1 MVNLAVAVVEEPAA
15 VSKKKKN
22 KKRKLEEASAQAKP
36 VFDENF
42 NPDAKTKKK
51 KKKNKEN
58 KDEPLSTDFTTPD
71 PQNEPVK
78 KKKKKNKEK
87 QPVEESSQEK
97 QPVEESKES
106 DESAE
111 SEESGPFK
119 KKFYTPS
126 PVTEAMSKAEVKE
139 YHSEH
144 TITLYGKGRKK
155 FKPLRTFGELGFS
168 KNIMKITTGFK
179 APTPIQAQCW
189 PILGSGRDIIGIA
202 ETGSGKTLA
211 FTIPGLAHL
220 QHRLTQERAGAGRPM
235 MLIISPTR
243 ELAMQS
249 QVVLEEAGKS
259 CKVRSVCVY
268 GGVPKWEQ
276 KQQLSK
282 GVEVVVATPGRL
294 IDLMGEGACDLSQ
307 VSYLVLDEA
316 DRMLDQGF
324 ERDIR
329 QIIGETHQ
337 ARQTALFSATWPDN
351 VRELAH
357 SFLSRPIKV
366 TIGSD
371 DLAAGTRITQ
381 IVEVLEDRAREQKLQ
396 QLLKKYQAD
405 KNRILIFAL
414 YKKEAAR
421 LEGNLSRAGWVVTS
435 IHGDKSQEG
444 RTRAVEQ
451 FKSGEVP
458 LLVATDVAARGL
470 DIPGVDYVINYSFPL
485 TIEDYVHRSVGRSLA
500 LPFLTLFVL
509 RIGRT
514 GRAGREGTAHTFF
527 QQCDKLRAGELVK
540 VLTDAGQKVP
550 KAMMDFDLNIK
561 RKEHK
566 LYGSFGPKDYGQPMK
581 KATKITFD

>member
-1 MVNLAVAVVEEPAA
+1 MVKLLVDAVEAEEP
-15 VSKKKKN
+15 VIKKKKNKN
-22 KKRKLEEASAQAKP
+22 KKRKLEESSTEPQQ
-36 VFDENF
+36 VVDENY
-42 NPDAKTKKK
+42 NPDAKTKKNK
-51 KKKNKEN
+51 NKNKNKE
-58 KDEPLSTDFTTPD
+58 DEPPQPETPAVTED
-71 PQNEPVK
+71 EPVK

-87 QPVEESSQEK
+87 QKDEEA
-97 QPVEESKES
+97 KES
-106 DESAE
+106 DDPAE
-111 SEESGPFK
+111 VEESGPFK
-119 KKFYTPS
+119 KKFYSMCPE
-126 PVTEAMSKAEVKE
+126 TEAMSKAEVKA

-144 TITLYGKGRKK
+144 SITLYGKGRKK
-155 FKPLRTFGELGFS
+155 FIPLRTFGELGFS
-168 KNIMKITTGFK
+168 KSIMKITAGFK
-179 APTPIQAQCW
+179 VPTPIQAQCW

-211 FTIPGLAHL
+211 FSIPGLAHL
-220 QHRLTQERAGAGRPM
+220 QHRLTTEKTVPGRPM

-259 CKVRSVCVY
+259 CKVRSICVY

-276 KQQLSK
+276 KQQLSR

-337 ARQTALFSATWPDN
+337 ARQTALFSATWPDS

-381 IVEVLEDRAREQKLQ
+381 IVEVLEDRAREQRLQ
-396 QLLKKYQAD
+396 QLLKKYHAD
-405 KNRILIFAL
+405 RKNRILIFAL

-421 LEGNLSRAGWVVTS
+421 LEGNLSRSGWKVTS
-435 IHGDKSQEG
+435 IHGDKSQDG
-444 RTRAVEQ
+444 RTKAVEE
-451 FKSGEVP
+451 FKSGSIP

-485 TIEDYVHRSVGRSLA
+485 TIEDYVHR
-500 LPFLTLFVL
+500 
-509 RIGRT
+509 IGRT

-540 VLTDAGQKVP
+540 VLNDAGQNVP

-566 LYGSFGPKDYGQPMK
+566 LYGNFGPKDYGQPMK
-581 KATKITFD
+581 KASKITFD

>member
-1 MVNLAVAVVEEPAA
+1 MI
-15 VSKKKKN
+15 S
-22 KKRKLEEASAQAKP
+22 
-36 VFDENF
+36 
-42 NPDAKTKKK
+42 
-51 KKKNKEN
+51 
-58 KDEPLSTDFTTPD
+58 
-71 PQNEPVK
+71 
-78 KKKKKNKEK
+78 
-87 QPVEESSQEK
+87 
-97 QPVEESKES
+97 
-106 DESAE
+106 
-111 SEESGPFK
+111 
-119 KKFYTPS
+119 
-126 PVTEAMSKAEVKE
+126 
-139 YHSEH
+139 
-144 TITLYGKGRKK
+144 
-155 FKPLRTFGELGFS
+155 
-168 KNIMKITTGFK
+168 
-179 APTPIQAQCW
+179 
-189 PILGSGRDIIGIA
+189 IIGIA

-211 FTIPGLAHL
+211 FSEPGLAHL
-220 QHRLTQERAGAGRPM
+220 QHRLTTEKTVPGKPM

-249 QVVLEEAGKS
+249 QVVLEEAGRS

-276 KQQLSK
+276 KKQLSQ

-294 IDLMGEGACDLSQ
+294 IDLMSEGACDLSQ
-307 VSYLVLDEA
+307 VSFLVLDEA

-329 QIIGETHQ
+329 QIIGETHP
-337 ARQTALFSATWPDN
+337 ARHTALFSATWPDS

-381 IVEVLEDRAREQKLQ
+381 IVEVVEDRARELKLQ
-396 QLLKKYQAD
+396 QLLKKYHAD
-405 KNRILIFAL
+405 RKNRILIFAL

-444 RTRAVEQ
+444 RTKAVEQ

-470 DIPGVDYVINYSFPL
+470 DIPGVDFVINFSFPL
-485 TIEDYVHRSVGRSLA
+485 TIEDYVHR
-500 LPFLTLFVL
+500 
-509 RIGRT
+509 IGRT
-514 GRAGREGTAHTFF
+514 GRAGRNGTAHTFF

-550 KAMMDFDLNIK
+550 PAMMDFDLNIK

-581 KATKITFD
+581 KSTKITFD